1 MPSVTSPRGPLPAR
15 VYWIRRTL
23 VLVVALAL
31 VFGIGKLLTG
41 FGGDA
46 KATTAAAQPSRQPTA
61 SASATVPA
69 PAPTKQAARS
79 KKSTVPLSVPTG
91 TCDATRIDVVPAV
104 RKVDG
109 GSAITLPVK
118 LVSTDGTCTW
128 QASPSALVVKV
139 VSGEDRIWSSQD
151 CRAAVPKQ
159 DVVVRPATEKA
170 TVVDVTWSGRRS
182 RDGCPKGTEW
192 ADVGYYHVI
201 AATLGGE
208 PADVQF
214 QVVGPPRPVV
224 TKTTHPKPSKKAAKK
239 PAATKTPKG

>member
-1 MPSVTSPRGPLPAR
+1 MASPRGPHPAR

-31 VFGIGKLLTG
+31 VFGIGKVLTG
-41 FGGDA
+41 FGGGDP
-46 KATTAAAQPSRQPTA
+46 KATTAAAQPSQSSAPTA

-69 PAPTKQAARS
+69 PAPTKAAKG
-79 KKSTVPLSVPTG
+79 KKATKATLPLSVPTG
-91 TCDATRIDVVPAV
+91 TCDPARIDVVPAV

-118 LVSTDGTCTW
+118 LLSTEGACTW

-139 VSGEDRIWSSQD
+139 VSGKDRIWSSQD
-151 CRAAVPKQ
+151 CRASVPKQ
-159 DVVVRPATEKA
+159 DVVVRPAGEKA
-170 TVVDVTWSGRRS
+170 TVVDVSWSGRRS
-182 RDGCPKGTEW
+182 NDGCPKGTEW

-208 PADVQF
+208 PTDVQF
-214 QVVGPPRPVV
+214 QVVGPPRPTV
-224 TKTTHPKPSKKAAKK
+224 TKTTHPKPKKK
-239 PAATKTPKG
+239 PTATQTPKG